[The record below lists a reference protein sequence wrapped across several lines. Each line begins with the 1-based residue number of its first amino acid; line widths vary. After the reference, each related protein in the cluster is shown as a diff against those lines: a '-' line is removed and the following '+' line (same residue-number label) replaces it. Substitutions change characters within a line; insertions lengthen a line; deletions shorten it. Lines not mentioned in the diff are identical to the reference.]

1 MELKQ
6 EGFLKNPNEH
16 CFKKMKNLRRPE
28 WLKKK
33 IDFDKNRETSLLLNS
48 FGLNTVCQEAKCPNI
63 SECFKNHHATFLI
76 LGKSCTRHC
85 RFCAVD
91 KSTLLSLDP
100 KEPKKIAECVKKMKL
115 KHVVIT
121 SVTRDDLDDGGAT
134 QFAKTVLEIKKLDTN
149 PRIELL
155 IPDFKGRDLSLK
167 IVSECRPAIIG
178 HNVETVPRLYAF
190 RPEASYRLS
199 LKVLETL
206 KKIDASIYTKSALLL
221 GLGENKNEVINTLK
235 DLKKVQ
241 CDFLAL
247 GQYLRP
253 TLNNIEVAEYIT
265 PEKFLNYKEEAL
277 NLGFKHVESNPY
289 VRSSYNAANYIS

>member
-1 MELKQ
+1 MV
-6 EGFLKNPNEH
+6 
-16 CFKKMKNLRRPE
+16 NLRRPE

-33 IDFDKNRETSLLLNS
+33 IDFDKNRKTSLLLNGL
-48 FGLNTVCQEAKCPNI
+48 GLNTVCQEAKCPNI

-85 RFCAVD
+85 RFCAVEKTD
-91 KSTLLSLDP
+91 LLPLDLE
-100 KEPKKIAECVKKMKL
+100 EPKKIAACVKEMRL

-121 SVTRDDLDDGGAT
+121 SVTRDDLDDGGAA
-134 QFAKTVLEIKKLDTN
+134 QFAKTIAEIKKLEEC
-149 PRIELL
+149 PRVELL
-155 IPDFKGRDLSLK
+155 IPDFKGLDRSLK
-167 IVSECRPAIIG
+167 TVIESKPDIIG
-178 HNVETVPRLYAF
+178 HNVETVPRLYAL
-190 RPEASYRLS
+190 RPETSYRLS
-199 LKVLETL
+199 LNVLKTL
-206 KKIDASIYTKSALLL
+206 KKMDTSIYTKSALLL
-221 GLGENKNEVINTLK
+221 GLGETKDEVLNTLK
-235 DLKKVQ
+235 DLRKVQ

-277 NLGFKHVESNPY
+277 NLGFKHVESSPY